1 MKISF
6 LKSKI
11 RSLRKYDLFKAII
24 DILLPDLMELGD
36 YDPNMKYRKGDKVY
50 YYNKMTNKSYIL
62 EAKENIQPS
71 STINLDQWSIVTGNS
86 LPNSNLI
93 KKLQINNNNNLMYEG
108 SVLNN
113 VHVSIEE
120 PSMNERDLWFS
131 LTKQDIGDD
140 GEDNPELPD
149 PDAPQ
154 ARENEVIIKNMI
166 VQDDQPVDN
175 NYLWGDLEEEE
186 ETLPEEEYTETPN

>member
-131 LTKQDIGDD
+131 MTKQDIGDD